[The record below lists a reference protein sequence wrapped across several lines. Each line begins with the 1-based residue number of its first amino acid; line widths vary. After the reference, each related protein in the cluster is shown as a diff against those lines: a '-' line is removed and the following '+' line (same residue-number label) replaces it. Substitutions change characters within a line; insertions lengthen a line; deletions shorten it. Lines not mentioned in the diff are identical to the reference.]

1 MIEYYPQPE
10 LCTTCGGKCCK
21 NIPGATRPSDF
32 KGRQQIIE
40 ALRGGRY
47 CVDWWEGD
55 PRKRKNTLKGKIPED
70 VATGIK
76 AILDELHEHQE
87 VLKTW
92 RRGYFI
98 RPAGKGFEG
107 RLLDPSWGGIG
118 CTFLTDTGCSLE
130 PEQRPTQ
137 CRLLQPDAT
146 GHCIDHSGGKREA
159 AIAWLKHDVQGI
171 IDEVQRRS

>member
-55 PRKRKNTLKGKIPED
+55 PRKRKNTLS
-70 VATGIK
+70 
-76 AILDELHEHQE
+76 
-87 VLKTW
+87 
-92 RRGYFI
+92 RGYFI

-137 CRLLQPDAT
+137 CRLLEPDAT